1 MSKIQKIFTT
11 LARGKD
17 RALSIVNGI
26 IGDTFE
32 KKKSSFAIQMEFF
45 AEGKPPDGKPLL
57 LTKTAL
63 AKMNLP
69 QTGKISILTHGNC
82 ASQTSWGFKG
92 NPSKNY
98 GLLLQKDAGFT
109 PFFVRYNSG
118 LHISTNGKRFSDLLE
133 KLVRFYPVEVTDI
146 VLIGHSMGG
155 LIYRSACHY
164 GEKEKKKWVKL
175 TKKIFYLGSPHLG
188 THFEKFGKLTT
199 TILSQIPNLT
209 TKVLAKLIDLRSD
222 GIKDMRHGYIT
233 DDDWQHDHAEK
244 LFYLHQNKTPL
255 FQGADHYLICSTLA
269 KKANSKMGRFFGDG
283 LVHPGSGT
291 GQGLFSGS
299 NIPFLKHHCKI
310 FSGLSHHNLQKS
322 PRVYRQILA
331 WCEGC

>member
-209 TKVLAKLIDLRSD
+209 TKVLARLIDLRSD
-222 GIKDMRHGYIT
+222 GIKDIRHPYIT
-233 DDDWQHDHAEK
+233 
-244 LFYLHQNKTPL
+244 
-255 FQGADHYLICSTLA
+255 HY
-269 KKANSKMGRFFGDG
+269 
-283 LVHPGSGT
+283 
-291 GQGLFSGS
+291 
-299 NIPFLKHHCKI
+299 
-310 FSGLSHHNLQKS
+310 
-322 PRVYRQILA
+322 
-331 WCEGC
+331 

>member
-1 MSKIQKIFTT
+1 MSKIQKFFTT
-11 LARGKD
+11 LSRGKD
-17 RALSIVNGI
+17 RTLSIVNGVV
-26 IGDTFE
+26 GNTFE
-32 KKKSSFAIQMEFF
+32 KKKSGFSIPMEFF
-45 AEGKPPDGKPLL
+45 GGEKSLV

-63 AKMNLP
+63 AQMKLP
-69 QTGKISILTHGNC
+69 QTGKISIFTHGSC
-82 ASQTSWGFKG
+82 ASQTSWRFKD

-133 KLVRFYPVEVTDI
+133 KLVRCYPTRVTDI

-164 GEKEKKKWVKL
+164 GEKEKKKWVNL
-175 TKKIFYLGSPHLG
+175 TRKIFYLGSPHLG

-199 TILSQIPNLT
+199 TILDKIPSRHT
-209 TKVLAKLIDLRSD
+209 RWLARFIDLRSD

-244 LFYLHQNKTPL
+244 LFYLHQNRTPL
-255 FQGADHYLICSTLA
+255 LKSADHYQICSTLS
-269 KKANSKMGRFFGDG
+269 KKADSKMGRFFGDG

-299 NIPFLKHHCKI
+299 AIPFLKNHCKI
-310 FSGLSHHNLQKS
+310 FPGLSHHNLQKS
-322 PRVYRQILA
+322 PRVYRQIRA
-331 WCEGC
+331 WCEGRNQPL